1 MTTVAVILNVNDYVA
16 PTQAE
21 YKIYVALNGREITG
35 LYAKRKTAAFR
46 TVEKPMTLY
55 ISGSFYAERGS
66 EVSVHVQSD
75 VKHSFLVTEFS
86 SWSLVYIASK
96 SLTSG
101 NYIFIPGREISVM

>member
-1 MTTVAVILNVNDYVA
+1 MTTVAVILNVNEFVS

-21 YKIYVALNGREITG
+21 YKIYVALDGVEIDG
-35 LYAKRKTAAFR
+35 LYAKRKTSAFR

-55 ISGSFYAERGS
+55 ISGSFYAEKGT

-86 SWSLVYIASK
+86 SWSCVYIASK

-101 NYIFIPGREISVM
+101 TVL